1 MHSTRFV
8 GMGSS
13 AFDTKL
19 SVSLKCILKQ
29 KTPSKSHTKTK
40 QICKLA
46 LDIAFCEKVFQ
57 KGVDVS
63 L

>member
-1 MHSTRFV
+1 
-8 GMGSS
+8 MGSS